1 LALIDTAV
9 PGDSAP
15 AKLAGLG
22 APPVT
27 LIVKS
32 EAALVPPLLLITCL
46 ITVNV
51 AGWSSFVIVQ
61 VADPPGARPEALE
74 HPAESERV

>member
-1 LALIDTAV
+1 
-9 PGDSAP
+9 
-15 AKLAGLG
+15 
-22 APPVT
+22 
-27 LIVKS
+27 
-32 EAALVPPLLLITCL
+32 L